1 VETLMA
7 IVIGTLYASGIYLM
21 LRRSLGQ
28 LVIGLAIL
36 TNAANLLIFTSAGLT
51 REVPPLVAEGQ
62 TAPLPPFADPVP
74 QALILTAIVI
84 GFGVLAFALVLAFR
98 AYEVV
103 QSDDLD
109 DMKTTEELD

>member
-1 VETLMA
+1 METVYA
-7 IVIGTLYASGIYLM
+7 FVIGVLYASGIYMM

-28 LVIGLAIL
+28 VVIGLAIL

-51 REVPPLVAEGQ
+51 PERAPLVPRGEM
-62 TAPLPPFADPVP
+62 APVPPFADPVP

-98 AYEVV
+98 TYEVV
-103 QSDDLD
+103 ESDDLD

>member
-1 VETLMA
+1 METVMA
-7 IVIGTLYASGIYLM
+7 FVIGTLYASGIYLM

-36 TNAANLLIFTSAGLT
+36 ANAANLLIFTSAGLT
-51 REVPPLVAEGQ
+51 RER
-62 TAPLPPFADPVP
+62 APLIARDAVIPESPFADPVP

-103 QSDDLD
+103 QSDDLN
-109 DMKTTEELD
+109 DMKTTEEMD